1 MAPLPAPSARA
12 ARLAHPSHLT
22 VDPPFL
28 TVAPAPDDAVWL
40 ARWDLDKYRGELW
53 GEGLDAVPYE
63 TTTVEHNLLMYGG
76 ASCIWEA
83 LIGNGT
89 ATAAQALTYF
99 SNAQAR
105 LGTGTS
111 STAEAATQTD
121 LQAGGVRVAMSA
133 TFPAHTD
140 ATTSGAASCQWKSS
154 FDTSTANQAWNEV
167 ALFNASSGG
176 RMLNRKVVSLGTKT
190 NADTWNLSLTI
201 TLA

>member
-1 MAPLPAPSARA
+1 MATLRGPATTNAAPLE
-12 ARLAHPSHLT
+12 LAQ
-22 VDPPFL
+22 
-28 TVAPAPDDAVWL
+28 WR
-40 ARWDLDKYRGELW
+40 ARWDLDKYHGDLW
-53 GEGLDAVPYE
+53 GEGLDAIPYE
-63 TTTVEHNLLMYGG
+63 STVIEHNLLMYGG
-76 ASCIWEA
+76 ASCIWEC

-89 ATAAQALTYF
+89 ATAAQTLTYF
-99 SNAQAR
+99 SNAEAR

-121 LQAGGVRVAMSA
+121 LQTAGVRVAMSA
-133 TFPAHTD
+133 TYPSHAD

-154 FDTSTANQAWNEV
+154 FDTATGNQAWNEV

-176 RMLNRKVVSLGTKT
+176 RMLNRKVVALGTKT